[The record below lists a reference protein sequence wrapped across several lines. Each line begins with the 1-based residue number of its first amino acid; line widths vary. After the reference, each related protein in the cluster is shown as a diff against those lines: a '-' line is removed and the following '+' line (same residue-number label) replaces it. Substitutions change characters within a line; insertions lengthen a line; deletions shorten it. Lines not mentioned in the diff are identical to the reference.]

1 MDFIYKSLHLR
12 TPGSYL
18 KVGSNNTLLVIEKNK
33 ARWCKKCGIGTNPI
47 QKSWWHFFRLSN
59 RYEFSSLDYFPTYF
73 KKLVSHALAFGRR
86 WKSFFR
92 VRCRRRLEV
101 LRVVSEI
108 EKLWGLGFSN
118 MPKIPNSA
126 AVTSAL
132 LEFWPFLIF

>member
-1 MDFIYKSLHLR
+1 MNFLLWIIFKR
-12 TPGSYL
+12 TL
-18 KVGSNNTLLVIEKNK
+18 
-33 ARWCKKCGIGTNPI
+33 
-47 QKSWWHFFRLSN
+47 KSWYVTRWL
-59 RYEFSSLDYFPTYF
+59 
-73 KKLVSHALAFGRR
+73 LAVDENL
-86 WKSFFR
+86 FR

-132 LEFWPFLIF
+132 LEFWPFFDFLG